1 MKYEVKHEL
10 YYWNKPGERKYQ
22 ILEDKQGM
30 YFAIHNVENIVLPET
45 VLTYSQQPNDVVAIF
60 EQGQWIVTE
69 YLQDY
74 QPVIIRSS
82 CDYYKDLRVKQYNK
96 YFAKH
101 INCVNYYKR
110 VAQSHIDFMRST
122 GWMFAD
128 RTGTNI
134 MVDKNYTDFK
144 IIDVMSIMPV
154 TESQTIHVNE
164 FFLPSK
170 WKKALAHK
178 YGMIIPNIHGI
189 EEFTYYV

>member
-22 ILEDKQGM
+22 ILEDESKK
-30 YFAIHNVENIVLPET
+30 YFAIHNVEKLVLPDS
-45 VLTYSQQPNDVVAIF
+45 VLEYSQQQNDVIKIF
-60 EQGQWIVTE
+60 EQGKWIVTE
-69 YLQDY
+69 YLTDY

-82 CDYYKDLRVKQYNK
+82 CDFYPDLRVREYNQFFK
-96 YFAKH
+96 NNT
-101 INCVNYYKR
+101 NCKRYYNR
-110 VAQSHIDFMRST
+110 VAQAHIDFMRAT

-154 TESQTIHVNE
+154 TKSQTIHVNE